1 MISRAAVRAPLGASR
16 PRTSRPWAW
25 TANITMARRD
35 CTSLIHCR
43 SASTPPCRSVAAA
56 RSMTMREGG
65 PAARSGGGASWLWCC
80 THTAVPAPT
89 AATTRAIQKPMK
101 IFQKSRP
108 TLLPHEVVA
117 EAANGANELA
127 GVAEFLPYAREV
139 HIDRAIEARE
149 RPAERVLRD
158 LLFAH
163 HAAGVAHEHFQ
174 HVELDAGQVH
184 VAPAPLHPALLGPER
199 DLANLDRPAVG
210 AAHRSRIRAA
220 QDCAQARHQL
230 ARRAGLRHIVVGAEL
245 EPDDAVDVVAA
256 RGEHDYR
263 HAARLADLAQ
273 RLDAVDLRHHHV
285 EYDNLVAAGEGEPR
299 RGLAVVHRGDAEA
312 LALEILREHA
322 GELDVVVGEKNLRAH
337 GALC

>member
-1 MISRAAVRAPLGASR
+1 
-16 PRTSRPWAW
+16 
-25 TANITMARRD
+25 
-35 CTSLIHCR
+35 
-43 SASTPPCRSVAAA
+43 
-56 RSMTMREGG
+56 
-65 PAARSGGGASWLWCC
+65 
-80 THTAVPAPT
+80 
-89 AATTRAIQKPMK
+89 MK

-108 TLLPHEVVA
+108 TLLPDEVVA
-117 EAANGANELA
+117 EAAYGANELA

-158 LLFAH
+158 LLLAH

-184 VAPAPLHPALLGPER
+184 VAPAPLHAALLGPQR
-199 DLANLDRPAVG
+199 DLADLDRPAVG

-220 QDCAQARHQL
+220 QDGAQARHQL

-285 EYDNLVAAGEGEPR
+285 EHHDLVAAGKRELCS
-299 RGLAVVHRGDAEA
+299 GLAVVHGGDAEA
-312 LALEILREHA
+312 LTLEIFGQHARELH
-322 GELDVVVGEKNLRAH
+322 VVVRQEDLHPHRP
-337 GALC
+337 LFYP

>member
-1 MISRAAVRAPLGASR
+1 MISRAAVRAPLGAPGPS
-16 PRTSRPWAW
+16 TSRPWAS

-35 CTSLIHCR
+35 CTSLIHGG
-43 SASTPPCRSVAAA
+43 SASTRPCRSVAAA

-65 PAARSGGGASWLWCC
+65 PAARSCGGASWLWCC
-80 THTAVPAPT
+80 TQTAVPAPT

-108 TLLPHEVVA
+108 TLVPDEVVA

-127 GVAEFLPYAREV
+127 GVAEFLPYAREMHV
-139 HIDRAIEARE
+139 DRAIEARE

-158 LLFAH
+158 LLLAH
-163 HAAGVAHEHFQ
+163 HAAGVAHEHLQ

-184 VAPAPLHPALLGPER
+184 VAPAPLHAALLGPQR
-199 DLANLDRPAVG
+199 DLADLDRPPVG
-210 AAHRSRIRAA
+210 ARLRAA
-220 QDCAQARHQL
+220 QDGAHARHQL

-256 RGEHDYR
+256 RGEHDHR

-273 RLDAVDLRHHHV
+273 RLDAVDLRHHDV

-312 LALEILREHA
+312 LALEILGEHA